1 MSLYII
7 SPRYLLPI
15 EPAHTILDHH
25 SLVIKHNVIVD
36 ILPTD
41 IARQQYAQSE
51 EICLNH
57 HVLMPG
63 LINLHN
69 HIAMSLLRGFAND
82 LALMDWL
89 NQHIWPAE
97 KKHVSDEF
105 VLDGTLIGMA
115 EMIRG
120 GTTTV
125 NDMYFHHSAVAK
137 AGLQSG
143 MRTFVGC
150 SILESPS
157 NFASTAD
164 EYIAKALAQRAE
176 FAGEPLIH
184 FTLAPH
190 APYTVSD
197 QTFRKVSSLADQYD
211 LRIHCHIH
219 ETQAEIE
226 QSLKEYQ
233 MRPLARLHKLGMLSS
248 RLIAAHMV
256 VADDTELDLLQ
267 TQQVKIAH
275 NPASNMKLASGIARI
290 HDMQQRGIIVGL
302 GTDGPAS
309 NNKLDLFADM
319 RLAAL
324 LAKVSGNPEAL
335 PAFETLH
342 MATLQGAKALG
353 IDQQVGSLVPGK
365 LADTI
370 AVDLSDIE
378 AQPCY
383 NIASQLVYVSSREA
397 VTHVWVN
404 GNLLLKDRQL
414 TTLSYPELLE
424 KVAFWKHRIATV
436 VDQVGN

>member
-1 MSLYII
+1 MSPVFII

-15 EPAHTILDHH
+15 EPARTVLDHH
-25 SLVIKHNVIVD
+25 SLVIKGNIILD

-41 IARQQYAQSE
+41 IARQQYVQSE
-51 EICLNH
+51 EMCLDH

-63 LINLHN
+63 LINLHS
-69 HIAMSLLRGFAND
+69 HSAMSLLRGFAND
-82 LALMDWL
+82 VALMDWL
-89 NQHIWPAE
+89 NHHIWPAE

-125 NDMYFHHSAVAK
+125 NDMYFHYSAVAQ
-137 AGLQSG
+137 AGLQAG

-150 SILESPS
+150 SILEFPTD
-157 NFASTAD
+157 FASTAD

-176 FAGEPLIH
+176 FIGESLIH

-190 APYTVSD
+190 APYSVSD
-197 QTFRKVSSLADQYD
+197 QTFQKINTLAEQYD
-211 LRIHCHIH
+211 MRIHCHIH

-226 QSLKEYQ
+226 QSLKEYD
-233 MRPLARLHKLGMLSS
+233 MRPLTRLHKLGMLTP

-256 VADDTELDLLQ
+256 VTNDAELDLLQ
-267 TQQVKIAH
+267 TQQISIAH

-290 HDMQQRGIIVGL
+290 HDMQQRGITVGL

-365 LADTI
+365 LADII
-370 AVDLSDIE
+370 AVDLSDLE
-378 AQPCY
+378 TQPCY
-383 NIASQLVYVSSREA
+383 DIASQLVYVSSREA

-404 GNLLLKDRQL
+404 GNLLLKNRQL
-414 TTLSYPELLE
+414 TTFSYSELLE
-424 KVAFWKHRIATV
+424 KAAFWRHRIVEAV
-436 VDQVGN
+436 R